1 MSTKPPAT
9 SPLSPNLGQHSSILA
24 QLLSTLTSLQPIG
37 QSANEAEAIDFA
49 HPSNT
54 RYSGQLHHLS
64 QEDTTKARS
73 VFLTLHV
80 VFPHHLLPALDLLD
94 RRLVTRLMPKIG
106 QIQSDGSRAQ
116 LAIDNTNF
124 REAVLPSPAY
134 EVYYIQ
140 SSSAVTSKPNPRRK
154 KQSMSATFY
163 EVRLDSWNCSCPAFS
178 VDAFQGLISSCDD
191 MDDKVNVSQPREQEE
206 QLDQFFSTTSESDGI
221 DWRVGGTA
229 TLPSSGSIPICK
241 HILAA
246 TLAKVAPKLFST
258 GTTESRVSREQLAGW
273 GGGWGEFGYG

>member
-1 MSTKPPAT
+1 MSTKAPAR
-9 SPLSPNLGQHSSILA
+9 SALSSNSRRHSSILA
-24 QLLSTLTSLQPIG
+24 QLLSTLNSLHPIG

-64 QEDTTKARS
+64 PEDTTKARS

-80 VFPHHLLPALDLLD
+80 LFPHHLLPALDLLD
-94 RRLVTRLMPKIG
+94 RGLVTRLMPKIER
-106 QIQSDGSRAQ
+106 IQSGGDRAK
-116 LAIDNTNF
+116 LATDNTQV
-124 REAVLPSPAY
+124 RAAASASPAW

-154 KQSMSATFY
+154 KQSVSATFY

-178 VDAFQGLISSCDD
+178 VDAFQGLMNSCDD
-191 MDDKVNVSQPREQEE
+191 MDDKVNMSQASGQEE
-206 QLDQFFSTTSESDGI
+206 QLDQPFSTTNESEGMG
-221 DWRVGGTA
+221 WRVGGTV
-229 TLPSSGSIPICK
+229 TLPSSGSTPICK

-246 TLAKVAPKLFST
+246 TLARVAPKLFST
-258 GTTESRVSREQLAGW
+258 GITESRVSREQLAGW

>member
-1 MSTKPPAT
+1 MSTNAPAT
-9 SPLSPNLGQHSSILA
+9 STSSSNSGGHSSILA
-24 QLLSTLTSLQPIG
+24 QLLATLNSLQPIG

-64 QEDTTKARS
+64 PEDTTKARS

-80 VFPHHLLPALDLLD
+80 LFPHHLLPALDLLD
-94 RRLVTRLMPKIG
+94 RGLVTRLIPKIE
-106 QIQSDGSRAQ
+106 QSQSDGDRAK
-116 LAIDNTNF
+116 LATAGAHD
-124 REAVLPSPAY
+124 REAASPSPPW

-154 KQSMSATFY
+154 KQSVSATFY

-178 VDAFQGLISSCDD
+178 VDAFQGSMNSCDD
-191 MDDKVNVSQPREQEE
+191 IDDKVSMPQTSEQEE
-206 QLDQFFSTTSESDGI
+206 QLDQSFSTRNESEGVG
-221 DWRVGGTA
+221 WRVGGTT
-229 TLPSSGSIPICK
+229 TLPSSGSTPICK

-246 TLAKVAPKLFST
+246 TLARVAPKLFST
-258 GTTESRVSREQLAGW
+258 GITESRVSREQLAGW